1 MNKEQR
7 WTQQWWLISTLCAL
21 WGVPASAQD
30 AQGEQDVLTVTV
42 DEGTFVQIQLAIP
55 PALNQGEGVDE
66 MGVTEALSGTVT
78 RDLRISGFFN
88 LLDPNQVLANPKK
101 EGMNPV
107 YKDWFNSGAQGLV
120 KIGFSVQGDLWSWPI
135 CVSIVL
141 MEVSASNCPNPT
153 MGPSSYR

>member
-1 MNKEQR
+1 M
-7 WTQQWWLISTLCAL
+7 
-21 WGVPASAQD
+21 
-30 AQGEQDVLTVTV
+30 
-42 DEGTFVQIQLAIP
+42 QIQLAIP
-55 PALNQGEGVDE
+55 PALNQGEGADE

-120 KIGFSVQGDLWSWPI
+120 KIGFSVQGDSVMADMRLYSVDGSERVKLPKPYDGP
-135 CVSIVL
+135 VQL
-141 MEVSASNCPNPT
+141 PMKTANLRTHAHGFANEVINHYTKTKGFFQPHRVGET
-153 MGPSSYR
+153 ER